1 MKKYN
6 GDGPGYG
13 LFDFATAARDLD
25 VALQKPAS
33 RSVAP
38 QPATPAPAPVAWVP
52 EFTRPHQGV
61 RPYRHGLKRLMD
73 IAVVVCS
80 APFTLPVIVLASIA
94 LWLEGGSPFYRQQR
108 LGKGGAEFSILKLR
122 TMVRNADQVLEDTLA
137 QDPAL
142 RAEWDSLQKLIKD
155 PRVTR
160 VGSFLRAT
168 SLDEL
173 PQLWNVLR
181 GDMSLVGPRPMM
193 PEQEGMYGEM
203 AAYNALRPG
212 ITGLWQISA
221 RNGNTFGYRNEVDAA
236 YERSLS
242 FGTDMTILMK
252 TVGVVVRQ
260 TGC

>member
-25 VALQKPAS
+25 AAMAKPAVQS
-33 RSVAP
+33 AASGAAIAAASAWPVEAAAP
-38 QPATPAPAPVAWVP
+38 
-52 EFTRPHQGV
+52 RKGL
-61 RPYRHGLKRLMD
+61 RLYRRAFKRALD
-73 IAVVVCS
+73 VCAVLAS
-80 APFTLPVIVLASIA
+80 APFTLPVIMMAAVA
-94 LWLEGGSPFYRQQR
+94 LWCEGGSPFYRQQR
-108 LGKGGAEFSILKLR
+108 IGRGGKEFSILKLR
-122 TMVRNADQVLEDTLA
+122 TMVRNADKVLEDTLA
-137 QDPAL
+137 SDPAL

-160 VGSFLRAT
+160 VGAFLRAT

-193 PEQEGMYGEM
+193 PEQEEMYGDM
-203 AAYNALRPG
+203 RAYNALRPG
-212 ITGLWQISA
+212 ITGLWQVSA
-221 RNGNTFGYRNEVDAA
+221 RNGSTFGYRNEVDAA

-242 FGTDMTILMK
+242 LGNDVTILAK
-252 TVGVVVRQ
+252 TVGVVLRQ